1 MKITNCFLI
10 LLMLTLNTVA
20 QNYPP
25 EAGMPG
31 STAIHFNSPL
41 FIEWAN
47 GITVERGYINKS
59 NPNATA
65 SGSNLA
71 TFGLPNNALG
81 VPSGA
86 IVSLGDGGSAILT
99 FANPIVDGP
108 GFDFAVFENGSTTY
122 LELAFVEVSSDGIN
136 YFRFPNHSQTQTTTQ
151 LTSFQSP
158 AANYLNNL
166 AGKYSSNYGTPFD
179 ISELPDNE
187 VLDKSNIQFIK
198 VIDVVG
204 SINPDYASYDSF
216 GNAVNDSFP
225 TPFNSCGFDLQ
236 GVGVIDT
243 TLNTTKFESK
253 TKVFLH
259 PNPTADVF
267 HIANATGSH
276 ITLWDNNGRI
286 LKNILNYQNQTI
298 EINQLQAGV
307 YIVSISLPNN
317 IQQLKLI
324 KRQF

>member
-1 MKITNCFLI
+1 MILRNCFLLLLI
-10 LLMLTLNTVA
+10 LPLTGMA

-31 STAIHFNSPL
+31 STAIHYNSPL
-41 FIEWAN
+41 FMQWAN

-71 TFGLPNNALG
+71 TFGSPNNALG
-81 VPSGA
+81 FPTGA
-86 IVSLGDGGSAILT
+86 VVSLGDGGTAILT
-99 FANPIVDGP
+99 FANPIADGP
-108 GFDFAVFENGSTTY
+108 GFDFAVFENGSAAY
-122 LELAFVEVSSDGIN
+122 LELAFVTVSSDGVH
-136 YFRFPNHSQTQTTTQ
+136 YFRFPSHSQTQTHTQ
-151 LTSFQSP
+151 LNTFQSP

-179 ISELPDNE
+179 INE
-187 VLDKSNIQFIK
+187 IPNNDLLDKSNIQYVK

-204 SINPDYASYDSF
+204 SINPAYASYDSF

-243 TLNTTKFESK
+243 TLSTVDFVSK
-253 TKVFLH
+253 SSVFLY
-259 PNPTADVF
+259 PNPTSDFFYVS
-267 HIANATGSH
+267 NAMGSTVR
-276 ITLWDNNGRI
+276 IYDTNGRI
-286 LKNILNYQNQTI
+286 LKTIENYQNQALAT
-298 EINQLQAGV
+298 NHLQAGV
-307 YIVSISLPNN
+307 YRVGISLGTNF
-317 IQQLKLI
+317 QYFKLI
-324 KRQF
+324 VV